1 LPSGRVEAHQTG
13 INNCMLDFLTFIQ
26 EQSNSSRGLHVFD
39 VDDTL
44 FHTTAKV
51 RVMKNDQVVDSLS
64 NSEYNTHELPAGHR
78 YDYTEFRSAE
88 KFDTES
94 KPNQRMLEKMRRLHD
109 RAKETGGR
117 VIINTARA
125 DFDDKDRFLDAFRKQ
140 NVDIDNIHVYRA
152 GNMEGEGTVAQKKA
166 SIIRDQLKG
175 GDYTHASLH
184 DDSEENLKHFLTLKD
199 EFPNVRFVAH
209 HVKEDGKSKRY
220 TG

>member
-1 LPSGRVEAHQTG
+1 
-13 INNCMLDFLTFIQ
+13 MLDFITFLQ
-26 EQSNSSRGLHVFD
+26 ESKSASRGLHVFD

-51 RVMKNDQVVDSLS
+51 RVMKGDKMVKSLT
-64 NSEYNTHELPAGHR
+64 NAEYNTHELPDGHH
-78 YDYTEFRSAE
+78 YDYTEFRDAE

-94 KPNQRMLEKMRRLHD
+94 KPNQRMLQKMRRLHN
-109 RAKETGGR
+109 RAKDTGGR

-140 NVDIDNIHVYRA
+140 NIDIDNMHVYRA
-152 GNMEGEGTVAQKKA
+152 GNKKGKGTVAEKKTA
-166 SIIRDQLKG
+166 IIRDQLND

-184 DDSEENLKHFLTLKD
+184 DDSEDNLKHFLSLQD
-199 EFPNVRFVAH
+199 EFPNVRFIAH
-209 HVKEDGKSKRY
+209 HVKPDGKSKRY

>member
-1 LPSGRVEAHQTG
+1 
-13 INNCMLDFLTFIQ
+13 MLDFLSFIQ
-26 EQSNSSRGLHVFD
+26 EQSNAARGLHVFD

-44 FHTTAKV
+44 IHTTAKV
-51 RVMKNDQVVDSLS
+51 RVMKDDQVVDSLS

-152 GNMEGEGTVAQKKA
+152 GNMKGEGTVAQKKT
-166 SIIRDQLKG
+166 SIIRDQLNN
-175 GDYTHASLH
+175 GDYTHVSLH
-184 DDSEENLKHFLTLKD
+184 DDSEENLKQFLTLKD

>member
-1 LPSGRVEAHQTG
+1 MIDSLS
-13 INNCMLDFLTFIQ
+13 FIQ
-26 EQSNSSRGLHVFD
+26 EQSNPGGGLHVFD

-51 RVMKNDQVVDSLS
+51 RVMKGDKVVQSLS
-64 NSEYNTHELPAGHR
+64 NSEYNTHELPDGHH

-94 KPNQRMLEKMRRLHD
+94 VPNQRMLQKMRRLHD
-109 RAKETGGR
+109 RAKETGGK

-140 NVDIDNIHVYRA
+140 NVDIDNIHVHRA
-152 GNMEGEGTVAQKKA
+152 GNMKGEGTVAQKKTE
-166 SIIRDQLKG
+166 IIRNQLAKSN
-175 GDYTHASLH
+175 YKHVSLR
-184 DDSEENLKHFLTLKD
+184 DDSEENLNHFLSLKD
-199 EFPNVRFVAH
+199 EFPNVKFVAH
-209 HVKEDGKSKRY
+209 HVKPDGKSKRY

>member
-1 LPSGRVEAHQTG
+1 MIDSLS
-13 INNCMLDFLTFIQ
+13 FIQ
-26 EQSNSSRGLHVFD
+26 EQSNPGGGLHVFD

-51 RVMKNDQVVDSLS
+51 RVMKGDKVVQSLS
-64 NSEYNTHELPAGHR
+64 NSEYNTHELPDGHH

-94 KPNQRMLEKMRRLHD
+94 KPNERMLSKMRRLHSKV
-109 RAKETGGR
+109 KERGGR

-152 GNMEGEGTVAQKKA
+152 GNMKGEGTVAEKKT
-166 SIIRDQLKG
+166 SIIRDQLKN
-175 GDYTHASLH
+175 GDYSHVSLH
-184 DDSEENLKHFLTLKD
+184 DDSEQNLNHFLALQN
-199 EFPNVRFVAH
+199 EFPNVKFTAH
-209 HVKEDGKSKRY
+209 HVKPDGKSKRY
-220 TG
+220 SG

>member
-1 LPSGRVEAHQTG
+1 MFLLG
-13 INNCMLDFLTFIQ
+13 INRDMLDFMSFIQ
-26 EQSNSSRGLHVFD
+26 ESANQGPGLHVFD

-51 RVMKNDQVVDSLS
+51 RVMKGNQVVKSLS
-64 NSEYNTHELPAGHR
+64 NSEYNTHELPEGHH
-78 YDYTEFRSAE
+78 YDYSEFRSAE

-94 KPNQRMLEKMRRLHD
+94 KPNQRMLHKMRRLHD
-109 RAKETGGR
+109 RAKQTGGR

-152 GNMEGEGTVAQKKA
+152 GNMKSDGTVAQKKT
-166 SIIRDQLKG
+166 SIIRDQLKN
-175 GDYTHASLH
+175 GDYTHVSLH
-184 DDSEENLKHFLTLKD
+184 DDSEENLKHFLSLKD
-199 EFPNVRFVAH
+199 EFPNVHFIAH

>member
-1 LPSGRVEAHQTG
+1 
-13 INNCMLDFLTFIQ
+13 MLDFLSFIQ
-26 EQSNSSRGLHVFD
+26 EQNNPGGGLHVFD

-51 RVMKNDQVVDSLS
+51 RVMKGDNVVQSLS
-64 NSEYNTHELPAGHR
+64 NSEYNTHNLPDGHR

-94 KPNQRMLEKMRRLHD
+94 VPNQRMLEKMRRLHD
-109 RAKETGGR
+109 HAKENGGR

-152 GNMEGEGTVAQKKA
+152 GNMKGDGTVAQKKTA
-166 SIIRDQLKG
+166 IIRDQLAK
-175 GDYTHASLH
+175 GDYNHVSLH
-184 DDSEENLKHFLTLKD
+184 DDSEENLNHFLSLKD
-199 EFPNVRFVAH
+199 EFPNVKFVAH
-209 HVKEDGKSKRY
+209 HVKPDGKSKRY

>member
-1 LPSGRVEAHQTG
+1 
-13 INNCMLDFLTFIQ
+13 MLDFMSFIQ
-26 EQSNSSRGLHVFD
+26 EERNAGPGLHVFD

-51 RVMKNDQVVDSLS
+51 RVVKNGQVVQSLS
-64 NSEYNTHELPAGHR
+64 NSEYNTHELPAGHS
-78 YDYTEFRSAE
+78 YDFSEFRSAE

-109 RAKETGGR
+109 RSKKSGGR

-125 DFDDKDRFLDAFRKQ
+125 DFDDKNRFLDSFRKQ

-152 GNMEGEGTVAQKKA
+152 GNMKGDGTVAQKKT
-166 SIIRDQLKG
+166 SIIRDQLNN
-175 GDYTHASLH
+175 GDYSHVTLH
-184 DDSEENLKHFLTLKD
+184 DDSTDNLDHFLALKN
-199 EFPNVRFVAH
+199 EFPNVRFIAH
-209 HVKEDGKSKRY
+209 HVKPDGKSKRY

>member
-1 LPSGRVEAHQTG
+1 
-13 INNCMLDFLTFIQ
+13 MLDFLSFIQ
-26 EQSNSSRGLHVFD
+26 EQNNRGPGLHAFD

-51 RVMKNDQVVDSLS
+51 RVMKGDKVVQSLS
-64 NSEYNTHELPAGHR
+64 NSEYNTHELPEGHH
-78 YDYTEFRSAE
+78 YDYSEFRSAE

-94 KPNQRMLEKMRRLHD
+94 VPNQRMLSKMRRLHD

-140 NVDIDNIHVYRA
+140 DVDIDNIHVYRA
-152 GNMEGEGTVAQKKA
+152 GNKGEGTVAQRKTQ
-166 SIIRDQLKG
+166 IIRDQLAKG
-175 GDYTHASLH
+175 NYSHVSLH
-184 DDSEENLKHFLTLKD
+184 DDSEENLNHFLALKD
-199 EFPNVRFVAH
+199 EFPKVRFIAH
-209 HVKEDGKSKRY
+209 HVKPDGKSKRY

>member
-1 LPSGRVEAHQTG
+1 
-13 INNCMLDFLTFIQ
+13 MLNFLSFIQ
-26 EQSNSSRGLHVFD
+26 EQTMRGPGLHVFD

-51 RVMKNDQVVDSLS
+51 RVMKGDKLVQTLS
-64 NSEYNTHELPAGHR
+64 NSEYNTHKLPEGHH
-78 YDYTEFRSAE
+78 YDFSEFRSAE

-94 KPNQRMLEKMRRLHD
+94 VPNKRMIEKMRRLHD
-109 RAKETGGR
+109 RSKETGGR

-152 GNMEGEGTVAQKKA
+152 GNTKGEGTVAEKKTA
-166 SIIRDQLKG
+166 IIRDQLNNG
-175 GDYTHASLH
+175 NYSHVSLH
-184 DDSEENLKHFLTLKD
+184 DDSEQNLKQFLSLKD
-199 EFPNVRFVAH
+199 EFPNVNFIAH
-209 HVKEDGKSKRY
+209 HVKPNGNSKKY